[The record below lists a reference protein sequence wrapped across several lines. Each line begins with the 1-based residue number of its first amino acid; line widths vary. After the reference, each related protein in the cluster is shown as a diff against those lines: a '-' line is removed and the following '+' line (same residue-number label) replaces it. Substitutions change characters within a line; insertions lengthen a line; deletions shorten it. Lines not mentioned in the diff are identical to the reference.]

1 LLELSPRKE
10 SVEKEKKDVYNSI
23 HNKIDILN
31 ISIDKKNHEGGLPG
45 GEDTGGKDG
54 RKAKHSKPRFYK

>member
-1 LLELSPRKE
+1 M
-10 SVEKEKKDVYNSI
+10 EKDKKDVYNSI

-31 ISIDKKNHEGGLPG
+31 ISIDKKNHEAGLSG